1 MIKMIMTLTIRYE
14 LPDNTNLAIVTFNNE
29 SRVEHQLASLTRFVS
44 LNLEIFANVK
54 FDFAFLTFN

>member
-29 SRVEHQLASLTRFVS
+29 SRVEHQLASLTRFVY
-44 LNLEIFANVK
+44 LNFEIFANVK